1 MSFIIK
7 DTITGLYPWRNLPFN
22 TELRQKNED
31 RTTMS
36 DLARINKNVWL
47 GVLGILAVLIIWEVI
62 AAVIVRYPFIL
73 PSPTDVFS
81 AFADLVKSGT
91 LFLDF
96 ETSLIHFGIGLG
108 AALLIGIPIGITM
121 GWSRGFDAFLD
132 PIIEILRPIPPL
144 AWIPFAIIW
153 FGLTSVSAGFVIF
166 IGSVFPIIINT
177 YSGFRGVPLIYV
189 EAGKMLGCTR
199 NRDLIRYIAFP
210 AALPSVAAG
219 IRIAT
224 GIAWMCLVAAELFGV
239 SNYGLGKN
247 LWQYYNLHRMDCVV
261 VYMLILGLIGLLID
275 MMFRYYIDRHFLKW
289 RTGEVA

>member
-1 MSFIIK
+1 M
-7 DTITGLYPWRNLPFN
+7 GNHEMN
-22 TELRQKNED
+22 HKN
-31 RTTMS
+31 R
-36 DLARINKNVWL
+36 WL
-47 GVLGILAVLIIWEVI
+47 GVLAILLGLIIWEVI
-62 AAVIVRYPFIL
+62 AAVIIRYPFIL
-73 PSPTDVFS
+73 PSPTDVFF
-81 AFADLVKSGT
+81 AFLDLLKNGT
-91 LFLDF
+91 LFRDF
-96 ETSLIHFGIGLG
+96 EASLVHFGVGLV
-108 AALLIGIPIGITM
+108 AALVVGIPLGIAM
-121 GWSRGFDAFLD
+121 GWNRQFDAFLD

-153 FGLTSVSAGFVIF
+153 FGLTIYSAGFVIF
-166 IGSVFPIIINT
+166 IGAVFPIIINT
-177 YSGFRGVPLIYV
+177 YTGFRSVPRIYV
-189 EAGKMLGCTR
+189 EAGKMLGCIK

-261 VYMLILGLIGLLID
+261 VYMLILGLIGLLVD
-275 MMFRYYIDRHFLKW
+275 MMFRYYIDRYFLKW